1 VTGKSLSFEAP
12 VVWNNRAK
20 TLSKGHSVLTY
31 NSSQDVLFT
40 CLQKS
45 FDDLDAKVAESFTDL
60 SLFPEAQKIPAA
72 ALVDIW
78 AEQSDEDDDT
88 AMENIYELVKRNVAD
103 MVVTRYG
110 ELLLLNGEHPCL
122 KPFKIIPSIS

>member
-1 VTGKSLSFEAP
+1 MTGKSLSFEAP

-60 SLFPEAQKIPAA
+60 SLFPEAQKIRAA
-72 ALVDIW
+72 TLVDIW